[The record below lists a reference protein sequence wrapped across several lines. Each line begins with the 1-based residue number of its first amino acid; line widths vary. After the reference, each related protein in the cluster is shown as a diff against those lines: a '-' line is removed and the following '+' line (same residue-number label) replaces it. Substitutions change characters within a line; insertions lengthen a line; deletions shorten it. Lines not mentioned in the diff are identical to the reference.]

1 MKKSKTRKSEKTRAR
16 RARVLSALVFVVW
29 DYGSDGFPV
38 AVRQG
43 RSSRST
49 TLVRPKLEKVLGLRP
64 HAPGIKL
71 YQNRKKSGHKGNSL

>member
-1 MKKSKTRKSEKTRAR
+1 MKKVKNTESGKTRAR
-16 RARVLSALVFVVW
+16 RASVLSALVFVAW
-29 DYGSDGFPV
+29 DYGSDGFPA

-64 HAPGIKL
+64 PAPSIKL
-71 YQNRKKSGHKGNSL
+71 YQNRKKEWS